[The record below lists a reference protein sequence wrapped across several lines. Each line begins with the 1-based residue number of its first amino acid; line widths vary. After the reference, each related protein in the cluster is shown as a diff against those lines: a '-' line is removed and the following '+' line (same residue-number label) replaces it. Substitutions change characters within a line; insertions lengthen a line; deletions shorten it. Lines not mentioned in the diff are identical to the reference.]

1 MNILLADDHFVV
13 RRGLRD
19 ILQEEFPSAQF
30 EEVSD
35 GHELVKKIRSA
46 AYDIVIS
53 DLSMPGKNGLE
64 ALKIIKSEFPTIPVL
79 ILSIHPEELY
89 AIRVLKAGASGYM
102 TKESAPEELVKA
114 VKLIMNGRKYMTPS
128 LAEKMVSKLDG
139 DFSKLP
145 HELLSDRE
153 LDVLKMIA
161 SGKTVSEIAAELSL
175 SVNTI
180 STYRARVLEKM
191 NLRSN
196 SELTHYAISN
206 ELVYR
211 RLRGLQADGLR
222 VAGCRLNELKVSSGY
237 SADELRVAGRNTDF

>member
-114 VKLIMNGRKYMTPS
+114 VKLIMNGRKYITPS

-206 ELVYR
+206 ELV
-211 RLRGLQADGLR
+211 
-222 VAGCRLNELKVSSGY
+222 
-237 SADELRVAGRNTDF
+237 

>member
-19 ILQEEFPSAQF
+19 ILQEEFPNAKF
-30 EEVSD
+30 DEVSD
-35 GHELVKKIRSA
+35 GHELVKRIRTSP
-46 AYDIVIS
+46 YDIVIS

-64 ALKIIKSEFPTIPVL
+64 ALKIIKTEFPTIPVL

-114 VKLIMNGRKYMTPS
+114 VKLIMNGRKYITPS
-128 LAEKMVSKLDG
+128 LAEKMVSKLDH

-161 SGKTVSEIAAELSL
+161 GGKTISEIANELSL

-191 NLRSN
+191 NLKTN
-196 SELTHYAISN
+196 SELTYYAISN
-206 ELVYR
+206 QLI
-211 RLRGLQADGLR
+211 
-222 VAGCRLNELKVSSGY
+222 
-237 SADELRVAGRNTDF
+237 